1 MNRERI
7 LNILQIFLDFSR
19 IKIHSFMESKDEW
32 LDIFDPLFVPIFL
45 SKDVPTF
52 LKALVVTLTVL

>member
-1 MNRERI
+1 
-7 LNILQIFLDFSR
+7 
-19 IKIHSFMESKDEW
+19 MESKDEW